1 MAIQLTIVTPQGEA
15 YGGPADSVVL
25 PGTEGDFGVLE
36 GHERMLVALRVGTL
50 EVLGGEGEGSGWAA
64 ISRGFA
70 DINGEEVVVLVDHCR
85 KAEEIDV
92 AEAESERV
100 RAEAEL
106 KDLGGRPEDEAKRE
120 EIEEELALANA
131 QIEVGAR
138 AAR

>member
-36 GHERMLVALRVGTL
+36 GHERMLVALRVGAL
-50 EVLGGEGEGSGWAA
+50 EVIGGEGSGWAA

-92 AEAESERV
+92 AEAESECV

-120 EIEEELALANA
+120 EIEEVLALANA

>member
-36 GHERMLVALRVGTL
+36 GHERMLVALRVGAL
-50 EVLGGEGEGSGWAA
+50 EVIGGEGSGWAA

-100 RAEAEL
+100 SAEAEL

-120 EIEEELALANA
+120 EIEEVLALANA

>member
-1 MAIQLTIVTPQGEA
+1 M
-15 YGGPADSVVL
+15 
-25 PGTEGDFGVLE
+25 
-36 GHERMLVALRVGTL
+36 
-50 EVLGGEGEGSGWAA
+50 
-64 ISRGFA
+64 
-70 DINGEEVVVLVDHCR
+70 VLVDHCR

>member
-36 GHERMLVALRVGTL
+36 GHERMLVALRVGAL
-50 EVLGGEGEGSGWAA
+50 EVLGGEGSGWAA

-100 RAEAEL
+100 SAEAEL
-106 KDLGGRPEDEAKRE
+106 KALGGRPEDEAKRE
-120 EIEEELALANA
+120 EIEEVLALANA